1 MTGLK
6 KALKYGIPFVLAGVL
21 LYFAFRGVDWE
32 EFAGCLA
39 GTDWR
44 FILMLLGCSIGAF
57 CFRALRWHLLLSPID
72 PEIGR
77 RTVLDAVCIGN
88 MANCAIPFLG
98 EFVRAGAISRRS
110 RKAGM
115 DRVLG
120 TIVLERCWDLVAI
133 VAIVLLVLSLDWGTF
148 GTFFS
153 QTILGPAVGD
163 TGRLLIGLGALA
175 SVAAVIFAVVRLR
188 GRVKL
193 FDNVCSA
200 VGGIFQGIATCWRMK
215 RKGLFV
221 VYTLII
227 WALYWGMCVAISL
240 ALPEAGG
247 LTLPDTLFV
256 MAVGNF
262 ASVVPVPGG
271 FGAYHYLVALTLSSL
286 FGLSWEAGIVFAT
299 LCHESQAICM
309 ITTGALASIR
319 EALIIKKQKI

>member
-1 MTGLK
+1 MEGLK
-6 KALKYGIPFVLAGVL
+6 KILKYGIPFSLAGVL
-21 LYFAFRGVDWE
+21 LYFAFRGVDWKAFVE
-32 EFAGCLA
+32 CLR

-44 FILMLLGCSIGAF
+44 YILMLLSCSLGAF
-57 CFRALRWHLLLSPID
+57 CFRALRWRLLLRPVD
-72 PEIGR
+72 TELGH

-98 EFVRAGAISRRS
+98 EFVRAGAISKRS

-120 TIVLERCWDLVAI
+120 TIVLERCWDLA
-133 VAIVLLVLSLDWGTF
+133 AIVLIVLMVISLNWNTF
-148 GTFFS
+148 GGFFS
-153 QTILGPAVGD
+153 RTILGPAVGD
-163 TGRLLIGLGALA
+163 TGRLLIGA
-175 SVAAVIFAVVRLR
+175 AAVVVIGAAAVATVRLR

-193 FDNVCSA
+193 FDNACRA
-200 VGGIFQGIATCWRMK
+200 VEGIFQGIATCWRMK
-215 RKGLFV
+215 GKVRFV
-221 VYTLII
+221 LYTLAI
-227 WALYWGMCVAISL
+227 WGLYWGMCVAISL

-286 FGLSWEAGIVFAT
+286 FGLSWEAGIAFAT

-309 ITTGALASIR
+309 ITTGLLASAR
-319 EALIIKKQKI
+319 EAVIIRKQP